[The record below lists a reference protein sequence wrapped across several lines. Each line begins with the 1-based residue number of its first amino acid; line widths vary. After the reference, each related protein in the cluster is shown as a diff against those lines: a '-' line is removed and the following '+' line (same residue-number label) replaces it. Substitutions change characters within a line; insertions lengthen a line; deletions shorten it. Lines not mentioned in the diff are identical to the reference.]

1 MKAARLVSPREF
13 EIVQVDT
20 PKPAPGEVL
29 VRMEHLSVCGSD
41 LRTFDQALPEAS
53 YPLPIGAPCHECA
66 GVVEESTDET
76 VKPGQRVVALTY
88 AGGLVEYAT
97 MPARN
102 AVPVPETDDPALWV
116 LCQPTGTVL
125 YACQQM
131 GNVLG
136 QRVAVLG
143 QGPIGLTFTHL
154 LERMGA
160 TQIIATDVH
169 DYRLEMS
176 KTFGATHTINARR
189 DNVVEAIA
197 EITHGAM
204 VDIAVEAVGVPEA
217 RQQVFDVLHPKG
229 LAVIFGMPHGGD
241 VFQFNWW
248 SMYEKLPRMIVVN
261 SRRAGEVVDA
271 VRTCV
276 DLVSQGRL
284 DFSRLVTHRLPFAEL
299 GRAYDMFSQRK
310 DGAIKVIIS
319 V

>member
-13 EIVQVDT
+13 EILQVPT
-20 PKPAPGEVL
+20 PEPKPGEVL
-29 VRMEHLSVCGSD
+29 VRMEHLSICGSD
-41 LRTFDQALPEAS
+41 LRTFNQALPEAS
-53 YPLPIGAPCHECA
+53 YPLPIGTPCHECA
-66 GVVEESTDET
+66 GIVEESTDES

-97 MPARN
+97 MPARD
-102 AVPVPETDDPALWV
+102 AVPVPDSDDPSLWV

-125 YACQQM
+125 YACEQM

-136 QRVAVLG
+136 KRVAILG
-143 QGPIGLTFTHL
+143 QGPIGLTFAYL

-160 TQIIATDVH
+160 TQVIVSDVH
-169 DYRLEMS
+169 DYRLDMS
-176 KTFGATHTINARR
+176 KHFGATHTINASRE
-189 DNVVEAIA
+189 NVAERVA

-204 VDIAVEAVGVPEA
+204 ADIAVEAVGVPQT
-217 RQQVFDVLHPKG
+217 RQQVFDVLSQKG

-241 VFQFNWW
+241 VFEFNWW
-248 SMYEKLPRMIVVN
+248 TMYEKLPRRIVVN
-261 SRRAGEVVDA
+261 SRRAGEVNDA

-276 DLVSQGRL
+276 DLVTQGRL
-284 DFSRLVTHRLPFAEL
+284 DFSRLVTHRLPFEDL
-299 GRAYDMFSQRK
+299 GRAYEMFAARR

>member
-13 EIVQVDT
+13 EILEVET
-20 PKPAPGEVL
+20 PSMRPGEVL
-29 VRMEHLSVCGSD
+29 VHMEHLSVCGSD
-41 LRTFDQALPEAS
+41 LRTFDQVLPEAS
-53 YPLPIGAPCHECA
+53 YPLAIGTPCHECA
-66 GVVEESTDET
+66 GVIEASSDDA

-88 AGGLVEYAT
+88 AGGLVEYAAV
-97 MPARN
+97 PAHDV
-102 AVPVPETDDPALWV
+102 VPVPDSADPALWV
-116 LCQPTGTVL
+116 VCQPAGTVL

-131 GNVLG
+131 GSVLG
-136 QRVAVLG
+136 QRVVVLG
-143 QGPIGLTFTHL
+143 QGPIGLTFAHL

-160 TQIIATDVH
+160 TQVIVTDVH

-189 DNVVEAIA
+189 ENVVEAVA
-197 EITHGAM
+197 EITKGAM
-204 VDIAVEAVGVPEA
+204 ADIAVEAVGVPET

-241 VFQFNWW
+241 VFPFNWW
-248 SMYEKLPRMIVVN
+248 AMYEKLPRMIVVN
-261 SRRAGEVVDA
+261 SRRAGEVVEA

-284 DFSRLVTHRLPFAEL
+284 DFSRLVMHRVPFEDL
-299 GRAYDMFSQRK
+299 GRAYDMFSARK
-310 DGAIKVIIS
+310 DGAIKVVIS